1 MIKQVRGK
9 LSLKF
14 GVSHLSI
21 YMTHIFD
28 NDKVCVFFFFN
39 IYFII
44 LSCLIPNCITN
55 KGIIAPGNSNTL
67 GRIKLK
73 LGQETSLEQLV
84 MCVVDCFVV
93 MINGH
98 TCE

>member
-1 MIKQVRGK
+1 MIKC
-9 LSLKF
+9 
-14 GVSHLSI
+14 
-21 YMTHIFD
+21 
-28 NDKVCVFFFFN
+28 VCVFFLIF
-39 IYFII
+39 YY
-44 LSCLIPNCITN
+44 LSCLIPYCITN